1 MPSAPSCP
9 AQIGEVVTDE
19 IIKNTCDTLVEFDTA
34 DETKMVPKLAKS
46 WDVSSDGKQITFHL
60 QQGLTFPSGAK
71 ASAADMAWSL
81 RRVAKLGL
89 GNAATVTEYGFTKDN
104 VDAMITAPDDET
116 LVMRLDKPYPVSIIL
131 QAIAANRVAS
141 LLDRQTLLKNE
152 VNGDMG
158 NKHLATRT
166 ECVGPYKLAR
176 WNAGEVVVLQANSSY
191 WGEKPPLK
199 QIVISHVA
207 EANTQRL
214 LLEKG
219 DIDVARDLVP
229 EDLND
234 LAKNPDVSVQRVLK
248 PQLFY
253 WNINNAD
260 PILANEKVRLAMRY
274 LIDYDDLA
282 KTVMTNIGAVGA
294 LDEKEGQPFTLDTVK
309 AKQLLTKAGYPD
321 GFEMGL
327 LIGTPSFS
335 DALAQNVQANAAK
348 VGIKLKIEHMANA
361 QLFRRVRGREYQT
374 TIQGWQTSIPDAHGN
389 ASRQIFNPDNRLEA
403 KQTVYP
409 SWRTGYYSEDANM
422 KVNAALLEQDPDKR
436 IKLYQDL
443 QREMM
448 QRGHR
453 LSCSIFIMS
462 QASVNP

>member
-1 MPSAPSCP
+1 M
-9 AQIGEVVTDE
+9 
-19 IIKNTCDTLVEFDTA
+19 
-34 DETKMVPKLAKS
+34 
-46 WDVSSDGKQITFHL
+46 
-60 QQGLTFPSGAK
+60 
-71 ASAADMAWSL
+71 
-81 RRVAKLGL
+81 
-89 GNAATVTEYGFTKDN
+89 
-104 VDAMITAPDDET
+104 
-116 LVMRLDKPYPVSIIL
+116 
-131 QAIAANRVAS
+131 
-141 LLDRQTLLKNE
+141 
-152 VNGDMG
+152 
-158 NKHLATRT
+158 
-166 ECVGPYKLAR
+166 
-176 WNAGEVVVLQANSSY
+176 
-191 WGEKPPLK
+191 K

-274 LIDYDDLA
+274 LIDYDGIA
-282 KTVMTNIGAVGA
+282 KTVMANIGVPRASFAQIGAVGA

-309 AKQLLTKAGYPD
+309 AKQLLTEAGYPD

-327 LIGTPSFS
+327 LIGTLSFS

-348 VGIKLKIEHMANA
+348 VGIKLKIERMANA

-403 KQTVYP
+403 KQTMYP
-409 SWRTGYYSEDANM
+409 SWRAGYYSEDANA

-448 QRGHR
+448 QRGP
-453 LSCSIFIMS
+453 
-462 QASVNP
+462 QAFMFQIYNVAGVRKSVRDWTWNGFRVYYEKASK